1 MNNIFILRV
10 KLRKKNSQNI
20 GVSTMVQLVQL
31 RNRIKAIETIKKI
44 THAMR
49 LISMSTHS
57 RLKHKEQPLRIYNK
71 AINDLFNKVQLIT
84 PNWKHPILSP
94 MSTTNST
101 LIVLIGS
108 SKGLCGG
115 FNTSLFNY
123 YQKYMAQN
131 PANSYVVIAVGKRAI
146 SYCKERAINNTISS
160 FEELSATNL
169 ISIAHSITQTI
180 MLAPQPYSSVIVFS
194 NQFKTFFN
202 QKPHA
207 STLIPFTNSTSDQ
220 TPVKNTTEEDYIWEQ
235 KAEDVLNVLA
245 HQSINATVQYLLFQ
259 SLLAE
264 LAARFLSMDSS
275 TRNAKTLLET
285 TKLDYNKL
293 RQAKIT
299 KELAELSGSF

>member
-1 MNNIFILRV
+1 
-10 KLRKKNSQNI
+10 
-20 GVSTMVQLVQL
+20 MVQLVQL

-57 RLKHKEQPLRIYNK
+57 RLKHKEEPLRVYSK
-71 AINDLFNKVQLIT
+71 AINDLFDKVQRIT
-84 PNWKHPILSP
+84 PDWKHPVITP
-94 MSTTNST
+94 ESTTPST
-101 LIVLIGS
+101 LVIIIGS

-123 YQKYMAQN
+123 YQRYATQHALKPNAL
-131 PANSYVVIAVGKRAI
+131 IAVGKRAVDF
-146 SYCKERAINNTISS
+146 CKEHNMGPILSS
-160 FEELSATNL
+160 FEELQSSNIIA
-169 ISIAHSITQTI
+169 IAHAITQAI

-194 NQFKTFFN
+194 NEFKTFFN

-207 STLIPFTNSTSDQ
+207 TTLIPFARHAQETSEMHDAI
-220 TPVKNTTEEDYIWEQ
+220 NEDLVWEQ
-235 KAEDVLNVLA
+235 NPDEVLTVIA
-245 HQSINATVQYLLFQ
+245 HQFLNASIQNLLFQ
-259 SLLAE
+259 SLFSE

-275 TRNAKTLLET
+275 TRNAQTLLET

-299 KELAELSGSF
+299 KELSELSGSF